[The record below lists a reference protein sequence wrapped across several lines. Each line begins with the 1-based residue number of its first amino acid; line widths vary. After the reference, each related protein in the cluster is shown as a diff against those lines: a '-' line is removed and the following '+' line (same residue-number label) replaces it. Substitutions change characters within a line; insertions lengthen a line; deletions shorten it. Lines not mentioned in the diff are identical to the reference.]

1 MGIQYEDDWR
11 LDVFLETGDLGDPRI
26 IQLIDHFDWETAG
39 ETAVSQFSENT
50 QVGLVL
56 VWIMMSNMMT
66 ARFDQQ

>member
-1 MGIQYEDDWR
+1 MCFLKLGT
-11 LDVFLETGDLGDPRI
+11 LETQLI

-39 ETAVSQFSENT
+39 ETAVSENT

-56 VWIMMSNMMT
+56 VWIIMSNMMT

>member
-1 MGIQYEDDWR
+1 LGIQYEDDWR
-11 LDVFLETGDLGDPRI
+11 LDVFLEIGDLGDPRI

-39 ETAVSQFSENT
+39 ETANPIFENI

>member
-1 MGIQYEDDWR
+1 MRMIGDWMC
-11 LDVFLETGDLGDPRI
+11 FLKLGT
-26 IQLIDHFDWETAG
+26 LETAG
-39 ETAVSQFSENT
+39 ETANPIFENT

>member
-1 MGIQYEDDWR
+1 M
-11 LDVFLETGDLGDPRI
+11 FLEIGDLGDPRI
-26 IQLIDHFDWETAG
+26 IQLIDHFDWETAD
-39 ETAVSQFSENT
+39 ETANPIFENT